1 MRYTHNQEKF
11 LKSDVYTNVC
21 RNRIKDTVRNPGSA
35 CFGREN
41 SFCVAMKDEVHH
53 KNLYLWCAGPFAGH
67 VRQGNVAGKPLQ
79 ASHFDVKMHLQGL
92 PLSPMLPK
100 AEPGE
105 RNGDEMSEK
114 QYRTCVRMSEKEYQQ
129 LRAKSR
135 AAGMSMNRWLLTQL
149 RERPPR
155 SYRKEEMRR
164 LVEELNQSGRT
175 INEIA
180 RDFNNGCGRE
190 EQLTEVKQ
198 QLLDAVRR
206 ARAVRGMGYPNAV

>member
-1 MRYTHNQEKF
+1 MRYTHNQENF

-41 SFCVAMKDEVHH
+41 SFCVAMKDQVHH
-53 KNLYLWCAGPFAGH
+53 KNLHLWCAGPFAGH
-67 VRQGNVAGKPLQ
+67 VRQGNVAGRPLQ

-92 PLSPMLPK
+92 PLSPMPPM
-100 AEPGE
+100 AETRE
-105 RNGDEMSEK
+105 RKGDEMSER

-129 LRAKSR
+129 LQSKSR

-149 RERPPR
+149 RKCPPQ

-164 LVEELNQSGRT
+164 LVAELNQSRRI

-180 RDFNNGCGRE
+180 RDFNSGCGRE

-198 QLLDAVRR
+198 QLLDAVQRT
-206 ARAVRGMGYPNAV
+206 RAVREMGYPDAV